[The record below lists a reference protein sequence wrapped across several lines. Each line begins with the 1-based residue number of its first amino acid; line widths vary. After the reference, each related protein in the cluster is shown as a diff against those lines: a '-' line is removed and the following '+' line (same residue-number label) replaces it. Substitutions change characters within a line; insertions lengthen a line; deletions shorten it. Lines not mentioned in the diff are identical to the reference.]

1 MPLRGKPAQR
11 SGALSFAMASG
22 TRVYDECEKRY
33 LVDVWR
39 KVLGSGPRRHLPV
52 PLIRP
57 PSARAAAQRI
67 AAAMVL
73 LPEDW
78 AAAARE
84 VQAPRRDAVCGAG
97 LC

>member
-1 MPLRGKPAQR
+1 MARFRKSAKC
-11 SGALSFAMASG
+11 LSAV
-22 TRVYDECEKRY
+22 RQVPVLVYDECAKRY

-39 KVLGSGPRRHLPV
+39 QVLGSGPRRHLPV

-57 PSARAAAQRI
+57 PSARATAQRI

-78 AAAARE
+78 AAAARK